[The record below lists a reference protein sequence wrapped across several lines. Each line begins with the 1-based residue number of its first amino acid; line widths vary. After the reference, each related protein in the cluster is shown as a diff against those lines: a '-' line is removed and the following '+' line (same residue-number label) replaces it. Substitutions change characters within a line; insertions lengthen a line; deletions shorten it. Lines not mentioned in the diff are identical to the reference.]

1 MDWLGRAFNRE
12 DRKGAAKVAKKI
24 LKRIGRG
31 EQLGER
37 NQPTLMDPMGETY
50 FEALRLLRCQSMAS
64 NQTALITG
72 ASAGLGYEF
81 AHLFARDKY
90 NLVLVARSGPKLA
103 DLAEQLRQQHG
114 ITVKTIPLDLGLP
127 QASQTLFEETQRAG
141 IHVHILVNNA
151 GYGAS
156 GAFAESPLEESY
168 GQIQL
173 NVMALTL
180 LTKLYL
186 QPMLEHRSGK
196 IMNVASTAAFQ
207 PGPLM
212 AVYYATKAYVLSF
225 TEAIANELR
234 DSGVSVTCF
243 CPGATL
249 TEFQKRAQTEN
260 SRLFKQLAPMNAKT
274 VAEEGYK
281 ALMEGKTLAIAGWRN
296 WLVAES
302 VRFAPRKVVTAISRW
317 VAEPVK

>member
-1 MDWLGRAFNRE
+1 MP
-12 DRKGAAKVAKKI
+12 
-24 LKRIGRG
+24 
-31 EQLGER
+31 
-37 NQPTLMDPMGETY
+37 NQ
-50 FEALRLLRCQSMAS
+50 

-81 AHLFARDKY
+81 AKLFARDKY
-90 NLVLVARSGPKLA
+90 NLVLVARTGPKLTE
-103 DLAEQLRQQHG
+103 LANELRQQHG
-114 ITVKTIPLDLGLP
+114 IEVKTIPLDLGLP
-127 QASQTLFEETQRAG
+127 QASQNLFEETSRAG
-141 IHVHILVNNA
+141 IHVDILVNNA
-151 GYGAS
+151 GYGQS
-156 GAFAESPLEESY
+156 GKFADISLEESY

-173 NVMALTL
+173 NVAALTL
-180 LTKLYL
+180 LTRLYL
-186 QPMLEHRSGK
+186 PPMLERRSGK

-225 TEAIANELR
+225 SEAIADELR
-234 DSGVSVTCF
+234 NTGVQVTCF

-249 TEFQKRAQTEN
+249 TEFQNRAQTAN
-260 SRLFKQLAPMNAKT
+260 TRLFRQLAPMDVKT
-274 VAEEGYK
+274 VAEDGYR
-281 ALMEGKTLAIAGWRN
+281 ALMSGKTLAISGFKN

>member
-1 MDWLGRAFNRE
+1 M
-12 DRKGAAKVAKKI
+12 
-24 LKRIGRG
+24 
-31 EQLGER
+31 
-37 NQPTLMDPMGETY
+37 P
-50 FEALRLLRCQSMAS
+50 S
-64 NQTALITG
+64 NQTTLITG
-72 ASAGLGYEF
+72 ASAGLGLEF

-103 DLAEQLRQQHG
+103 ELAEQLRAAHG

-141 IHVHILVNNA
+141 IHIDILVNNA
-151 GYGAS
+151 GYGML
-156 GAFAESPLEESY
+156 GEFAQIPLEESY

-173 NVMALTL
+173 NITALTL
-180 LTKLYL
+180 LTRLYL
-186 QPMLEHRSGK
+186 GPMLERRSGK

-207 PGPLM
+207 AGPLM

-225 TEAIANELR
+225 TEAIADELR
-234 DSGVSVTCF
+234 SSGVSVTCF

-249 TEFQKRAQTEN
+249 TEFQKRARTED
-260 SRLFKQLAPMNAKT
+260 SRLFKRLMPMDAKT
-274 VAEEGYK
+274 VAADGYR
-281 ALMEGKTLAIAGWRN
+281 ALMEGKTLAIAGFRN

-317 VAEPVK
+317 VAEPVR